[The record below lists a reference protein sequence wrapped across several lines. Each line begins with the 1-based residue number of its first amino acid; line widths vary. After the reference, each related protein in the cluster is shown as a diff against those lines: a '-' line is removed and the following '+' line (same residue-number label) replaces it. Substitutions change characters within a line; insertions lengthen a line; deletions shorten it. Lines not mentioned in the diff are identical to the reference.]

1 MRVLLSAVAVVC
13 LLPACAHEMPVGTY
27 TRDSDTPWLDTPA
40 MSTGLDR
47 RDLDKM
53 FASLASDLVGSPFY
67 VRAGQTTPSPTI
79 AIAPLANETSEHIDT
94 QLDALQSKIETT
106 LVNHGAFDVVSRER
120 QRELMHE
127 IKNQQQ
133 DIFAPGE
140 AVRYGGLIGARYV
153 VVGKVYD
160 AAERTLDM
168 RRVQYMAF
176 LQVIEVETGV
186 VRWQGETDVTKAYV
200 AGL

>member
-13 LLPACAHEMPVGTY
+13 LLPACAHEMPVGSY

-67 VRAGQTTPSPTI
+67 ARAGQTTPAPTI

-120 QRELMHE
+120 QRELVHE

-200 AGL
+200 AEL